1 MGDRKRKIRFL
12 SLLQASNFSDF
23 ENIRGIFSFLVGA
36 VTTVGIS
43 FIFLYI
49 IFIINWIP
57 IGLSLSDALGFLILA
72 VGFGLIFI
80 AIYSP
85 FYFRDMSLKSRF
97 KSRRINEEVIL
108 IFLISLILFFQLFNY
123 FELNRYSIKLDSKIV
138 LIFLF
143 FFPFLPL
150 IFRNKKIGAGRKRN
164 ILYLAH
170 LFSIITVA
178 YIFTEMQIWR
188 NVTNVIGLTRQN
200 VIIKLSAEQYEFA
213 EAGIKKLNLNTK
225 ICTDK
230 KEKIIFPVNI
240 LWHGIGN
247 YSLVEIGEYPKNS
260 FRIEVKN
267 DESKVI
273 YVDKNTNS
281 TISIKC

>member
-1 MGDRKRKIRFL
+1 M
-12 SLLQASNFSDF
+12 
-23 ENIRGIFSFLVGA
+23 VGA

-72 VGFGLIFI
+72 IGFGLIFI

-138 LIFLF
+138 LIFSF
-143 FFPFLPL
+143 FSPFLPL

-170 LFSIITVA
+170 LFSIITVT

-230 KEKIIFPVNI
+230 KEKMIFPVNI

-267 DESKVI
+267 DESKII
-273 YVDKNTNS
+273 YVDKNINS
-281 TISIKC
+281 SISINC